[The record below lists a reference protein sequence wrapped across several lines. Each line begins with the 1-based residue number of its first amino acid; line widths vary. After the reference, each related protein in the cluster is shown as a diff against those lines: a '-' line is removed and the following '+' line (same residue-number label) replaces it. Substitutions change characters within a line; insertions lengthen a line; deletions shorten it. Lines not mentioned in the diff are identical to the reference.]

1 MAGDWD
7 RACRRPTHQRGSLTG
22 TCHRIYT
29 GETSCRFRRCLNL
42 WTRWTLVAG
51 GLLITALVF
60 GMALRSDWEALSIQM
75 LYAIIYDLLLAARTY
90 GYFALD
96 MLRTKRPGP
105 STTAPESKCATRPRR
120 AEGLVPTP
128 TRVNRTHAHESHRFV
143 HISAD

>member
-1 MAGDWD
+1 VRLFGLAL
-7 RACRRPTHQRGSLTG
+7 PFL
-22 TCHRIYT
+22 
-29 GETSCRFRRCLNL
+29 ETAIGLLLIVGL

-60 GMALRSDWEALSIQM
+60 GMARRSDWEALSIQM

-120 AEGLVPTP
+120 TEGLVLTP
-128 TRVNRTHAHESHRFV
+128 TRVNRS
-143 HISAD
+143 